1 MTPIDSAKVGDAVGR
16 RIGPIQE
23 VGTLGVGSELVL
35 DGEERREGTRKAGV
49 GDSLQAALPE
59 TVFGEASAKCLP
71 RQVGEALEVVASEC
85 RGETD
90 EGAALL
96 VEMVTRVE
104 TVQKVGIGHAQSIVA
119 LILFFLLLPGCDGK
133 VRRFEE
139 ANPLPLS
146 RAYGRDPI
154 PLPGGGSVPRAR
166 FQAHVARRLGSNWMS
181 YLALDKA
188 LAAEIR
194 DRGLPPPDLDLR
206 ARMRGL
212 VRSGLLEEWL
222 PKRRGS
228 YRAEKAEL
236 DLARTLADLLVVTG
250 KRDLDRRALT
260 ACFVREIRRR
270 APQLPKQGDE
280 ILATCQGQ
288 EVHVLEVYPELSALI
303 PAAERNE
310 LLYELAPSRY
320 APGREEP
327 R

>member
-1 MTPIDSAKVGDAVGR
+1 
-16 RIGPIQE
+16 
-23 VGTLGVGSELVL
+23 
-35 DGEERREGTRKAGV
+35 
-49 GDSLQAALPE
+49 
-59 TVFGEASAKCLP
+59 
-71 RQVGEALEVVASEC
+71 
-85 RGETD
+85 
-90 EGAALL
+90 
-96 VEMVTRVE
+96 
-104 TVQKVGIGHAQSIVA
+104 
-119 LILFFLLLPGCDGK
+119 

-154 PLPGGGSVPRAR
+154 PLPEGGSVPRAR

-194 DRGLPPPDLDLR
+194 DRGLPPPDLGLR

-236 DLARTLADLLVVTG
+236 DLAQTLADLLVVTG